1 MSDQPRTIVRRIPAR
16 TETLTVLWCSPKFS
30 TFDQSWRA
38 VRAQMSNPLD
48 TCYWCERKFNDG
60 EIIGIASF
68 KGKGNKVLC
77 TGCADKIEGADKDLT

>member
-1 MSDQPRTIVRRIPAR
+1 
-16 TETLTVLWCSPKFS
+16 
-30 TFDQSWRA
+30 
-38 VRAQMSNPLD
+38 MSNPLD